1 MQVVIA
7 DDGSSDRP
15 EQLLPLFESFFDI
28 SYIRQEDEGY
38 RLSEV
43 RNLGIREAKHDCII
57 VLDCDMLP
65 EPSLVEAYM
74 KFMHV
79 SEKAVLIGGRRYVNT
94 DDLTTNDVLE
104 DISCVL
110 NLPTQRVDTGR
121 GPEGD
126 EAPSEDWRYKH
137 YRLTNYAKDR
147 STPSDGC
154 GGNICIHRRQI
165 EVVDESFTA
174 WVRKIKNTVFVC
186 TVKVLGSFQ
195 WTGPKPSIKN
205 LPGVQMRPIEMQE
218 KRSRWNNWWRNALP
232 CIENQNPGVCM
243 RFQN

>member
-1 MQVVIA
+1 
-7 DDGSSDRP
+7 
-15 EQLLPLFESFFDI
+15 
-28 SYIRQEDEGY
+28 
-38 RLSEV
+38 
-43 RNLGIREAKHDCII
+43 
-57 VLDCDMLP
+57 MLP

-137 YRLTNYAKDR
+137 YRLTNYAKDEKYAFR
-147 STPSDGC
+147 WLC
-154 GGNICIHRRQI
+154 GGNICIHRRLHNQI
-165 EVVDESFTA
+165 GGFDESFTA
-174 WVRKIKNTVFVC
+174 WGAEDQEYGFRLYREGAWFIPVDGAEALHQEPPGGSKETDRDAGKAITMEQ
-186 TVKVLGSFQ
+186 LGQ
-195 WTGPKPSIKN
+195 
-205 LPGVQMRPIEMQE
+205 
-218 KRSRWNNWWRNALP
+218 ALP
-232 CIENQNPGVCM
+232 
-243 RFQN
+243 